1 MRRAEAVAIAVY
13 ILATVADEVMTWRY
27 VVELGLFEEANPL
40 NIFVHMRLP
49 LWLWLLA
56 DLAALATILT
66 LLRLPLIYARRR
78 GHSEATR
85 LAESFRRF
93 GLWFF
98 AFLRLSPV
106 IHNLFV
112 LASTRL

>member
-1 MRRAEAVAIAVY
+1 MRRTEVAAAVAYVASA
-13 ILATVADEVMTWRY
+13 LADELMTWRY

-40 NIFVHMRLP
+40 NVFVHWRLP

>member
-1 MRRAEAVAIAVY
+1 VRRTEVTPIAVY
-13 ILATVADEVMTWRY
+13 IFAALADELMTWRY

-40 NIFVHMRLP
+40 NVFVHWKLP

-56 DLAALATILT
+56 DVATLIVIYM

-78 GHSEATR
+78 GHSEAIR
-85 LAESFRRF
+85 LTESFRRF

-98 AFLRLSPV
+98 AFLRFSPV